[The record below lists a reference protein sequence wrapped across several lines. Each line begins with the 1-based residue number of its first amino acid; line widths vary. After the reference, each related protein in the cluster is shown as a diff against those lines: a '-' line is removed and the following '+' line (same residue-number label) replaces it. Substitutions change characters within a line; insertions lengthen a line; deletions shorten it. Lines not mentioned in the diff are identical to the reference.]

1 MSLWLCRQEPV
12 KQPFYIN
19 EMDIYV
25 YSSQELSYVIVQN
38 PLFVMENFVTDELF
52 SFIQEQ
58 LGMGFAALKMSK
70 LRSSG
75 GKEEEILAL
84 FLQEAEY
91 CTPGEITRFK
101 QSASAFRKMH
111 PAEYRKARADYLMR
125 TGQYSKA
132 ADLYETILAM
142 PRDVHVNDI
151 YIAGIYYNRATAYA
165 RLFEFEQAVRSYEDS
180 YLHGKNEHVLK
191 VLYFLQCLEPELVI
205 GESCQA
211 LMKPEK
217 CLEWKA
223 EYEKLMEELSQQE
236 ERETLKALF
245 EKDPVRRKEGLQMIL
260 NGWKKKYRRMQ
271 SPA

>member
-1 MSLWLCRQEPV
+1 MSLWLCRQEPL

-52 SFIQEQ
+52 AFIQEQ

-70 LRSSG
+70 LRRSG
-75 GKEEEILAL
+75 EKEEEVLAL

-101 QSASAFRKMH
+101 QSAAAFRKMH

-125 TGQYSKA
+125 AGQYSKA
-132 ADLYETILAM
+132 VALYDTILAM
-142 PRDVHVNDI
+142 PRDVQVNDV

-165 RLFEFEQAVRSYEDS
+165 RLFEFDQAVKSYEAG
-180 YLHGKNEHVLK
+180 YHLGKNENVLK
-191 VLYFLQCLEPELVI
+191 VLFFLQCLEPELEI
-205 GESCQA
+205 DESCRS
-211 LMKPEK
+211 LMAPEK
-217 CLEWKA
+217 CLAWKE
-223 EYEKLMEELSQQE
+223 EYEQIMKELSEHE
-236 ERETLKALF
+236 EQGTLEALF